1 MDVPADALRIG
12 GFVPFSSVDWP
23 GQLAGV
29 LFVQGC
35 PWRCGYCHN
44 PHLQP
49 REMPTGPGTDWGAVR
64 AWLQRRRGL
73 IDGLVFSGG
82 EPTLDP
88 AIVAAVAEVK
98 TAGFAVGLHTAGMY
112 PARLEALLPHLD
124 WVGLDI
130 KAPLQDGALHD
141 RITGREGS
149 AVPVRESL
157 ALLRASGVDF
167 ECRTTAHS
175 AWLDD
180 AALRALGDDLARAG
194 APPWALQ
201 MARPVPG
208 TTLPPLA
215 AGYPAADTWV
225 HLQARVPRLALRR
238 G

>member
-23 GQLAGV
+23 GRLAGV
-29 LFVQGC
+29 VFVQGC

-44 PHLQP
+44 PHLQAREQGAANGP
-49 REMPTGPGTDWGAVR
+49 RWPEIR

-88 AIVAAVAEVK
+88 AVVAAVAEVK
-98 TAGFAVGLHTAGMY
+98 AAGFAVGLHTAGMY

-130 KAPLQDGALHD
+130 KAPLHDDALHD
-141 RITGREGS
+141 RITGRPGS
-149 AVPVRESL
+149 AAPVRESL
-157 ALLRASGVDF
+157 ALLRAAGVDF
-167 ECRTTAHS
+167 ECRTTAHP

-180 AALRALGDDLARAG
+180 AALLALGDELAAAG

-208 TTLPPLA
+208 MTLPPMDA
-215 AGYPAADTWV
+215 AYPAAATQ
-225 HLQARVPRLALRR
+225 LQLQGRLPQLALRR